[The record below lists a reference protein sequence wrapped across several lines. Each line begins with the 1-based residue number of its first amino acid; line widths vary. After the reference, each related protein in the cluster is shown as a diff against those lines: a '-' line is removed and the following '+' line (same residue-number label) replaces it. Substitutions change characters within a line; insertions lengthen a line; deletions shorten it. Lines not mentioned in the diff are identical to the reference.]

1 MKRNLPLTAALLLIV
16 FLGVFSCRKEYSFEK
31 AAGTLKDSLNNC
43 SPIQIAGHYRKGI
56 QLTDD
61 SFFVTVTVNVT
72 KTGMYKI
79 YTDQGNGF
87 MFSDSGK
94 FTRLGIQQ
102 VRLKASGSPI
112 KDTLTYFNC
121 YFSGSQCSFSIDV
134 NESSSVT
141 PSGTMPVDTW
151 WFIDSTDGTYHHGK
165 VNHPGTWFQPGSLVY
180 GSPVNYLL
188 IHGWPLTVSGTT
200 TTIDT
205 ALLIEM
211 FLPRNV
217 IDTGSYS
224 VIDGV
229 GFDNSLHYDNNAAI
243 PGVGGQSFFYY
254 YVSDP
259 YQTPDFN
266 FHLVSYDSTQKLLTG
281 TFKGISLRRREYSD
295 YVGQPHTIYGAFY
308 AKLD

>member
-61 SFFVTVTVNVT
+61 SFFVTLNVNVT
-72 KTGMYKI
+72 KTGVYKI

-121 YFSGSQCSFSIDV
+121 YFDNSICSFSIPVGD
-134 NESSSVT
+134 
-141 PSGTMPVDTW
+141 SGTITTPADTLGINTWQFTDETNGNFHSGLIDTTNSWFIVDTL
-151 WFIDSTDGTYHHGK
+151 GNRLQVK
-165 VNHPGTWFQPGSLVY
+165 
-180 GSPVNYLL
+180 
-188 IHGWPLTVSGTT
+188 GWPGIEGGLNH
-200 TTIDT
+200 DT
-205 ALLIEM
+205 LFVIAM
-211 FLPRNV
+211 YLPHSY
-217 IDTGSYS
+217 IDTGIYS
-224 VIDGV
+224 INEGV
-229 GFDNSLHYDNNAAI
+229 GASNVLVYTNKKINPTINTDQY
-243 PGVGGQSFFYY
+243 FFYY
-254 YVSDP
+254 NSYPDTS
-259 YQTPDFN
+259 PDFI
-266 FHLVSYDSTQKLLTG
+266 FHLLSYDANRQVLKG
-281 TFKGISLRRREYSD
+281 TFMGSSIWKRDGNYTDITFHYIHGSFS
-295 YVGQPHTIYGAFY
+295 
-308 AKLD
+308 AKLY